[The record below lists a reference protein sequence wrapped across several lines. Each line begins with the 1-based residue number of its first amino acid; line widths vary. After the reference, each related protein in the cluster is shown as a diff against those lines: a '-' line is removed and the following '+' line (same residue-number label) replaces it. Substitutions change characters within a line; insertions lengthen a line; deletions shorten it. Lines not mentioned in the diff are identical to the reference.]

1 MTPTRPRR
9 VDWLRFAFLFALAG
23 GALAFACVIV
33 AGALYVGAGIVEMG
47 KHILAA
53 LWPWFVAHSDGLTLG
68 LAIGISLGIVL
79 ALALEV
85 RR

>member
-1 MTPTRPRR
+1 MTPARR
-9 VDWLRFAFLFALAG
+9 VDWLLIVFGAALSFA
-23 GALAFACVIV
+23 ALAFACVI
-33 AGALYVGAGIVEMG
+33 GAGVV
-47 KHILAA
+47 HVAQLLLAA

-79 ALALEV
+79 ALALEG

>member
-1 MTPTRPRR
+1 MTRPRR
-9 VDWLRFAFLFALAG
+9 VDWLLAAFMAAIG
-23 GALAFACVIV
+23 VAALAFACV
-33 AGALYVGAGIVEMG
+33 VGAGIVELG

-53 LWPWFVAHSDGLTLG
+53 LWPWFVAHSDDLTLG

-79 ALALEV
+79 LLALEG

>member
-1 MTPTRPRR
+1 MTPTRR
-9 VDWLRFAFLFALAG
+9 VDWLLAAFWAALLFA
-23 GALAFACVIV
+23 ALAFACVIV
-33 AGALYVGAGIVEMG
+33 GGALYVGAGIVEMG

-68 LAIGISLGIVL
+68 LAIGCSLGIVL
-79 ALALEV
+79 ALALEG